1 MTTHSQWPGFSDDE
15 QRRLQAM
22 LAEDAA
28 SPEEAEGLLAVVTRL
43 RRWSA
48 PAADEQKQAHLVRLL
63 EAEMW
68 SRRRLPLA
76 RLRQRIGEWWPLL
89 ILRAQ
94 ARVVQREIWLASALV
109 MVLGLVVTLSAYN
122 AGQMLPLVLLAPVI
136 AAVGMALLYDSSL
149 EQILELER
157 GMPIP
162 MRILLMAR
170 MALVFSFDSVL
181 ALIASLILV
190 TAHSEIALWPLVL
203 DWLVPMAFLSML
215 AFLISVLSRDSMTG
229 ITLSLA
235 AWSVLVFRR
244 FSVGIFERLPD
255 LTSVQARPWLLMLA
269 LAFGLLSLWLAGRE
283 SKPIGG
289 SL

>member
-1 MTTHSQWPGFSDDE
+1 MTTHPHWPELPDDE
-15 QRRLQAM
+15 RQRLQAM

-28 SPEEAEGLLAVVTRL
+28 SPEEDEALLTTVSRL
-43 RRWSA
+43 RRWSV
-48 PAADEQKQAHLVRLL
+48 PAVDAQKQAHLVRLL
-63 EAEMW
+63 EAAW
-68 SRRRLPLA
+68 LSRRQSPLA

-109 MVLGLVVTLSAYN
+109 MALGLAVTLSAYN

-136 AAVGMALLYDSSL
+136 AAVGMALLYDASL
-149 EQILELER
+149 EQVLELER

-162 MRILLMAR
+162 MRILLLAR
-170 MALVFSFDSVL
+170 MALVFSFDGVL

-190 TAHSEIALWPLVL
+190 VAHAEIALWPLVL
-203 DWLVPMAFLSML
+203 DWLAPMAFLSML
-215 AFLISVLSRDSMTG
+215 AFLISVLSRDSLVG
-229 ITLSLA
+229 ITLSMA
-235 AWSVLVFRR
+235 AWSVLVVRR

-269 LAFGLLSLWLAGRE
+269 LTLGLLALWLAGRE
-283 SKPIGG
+283 SKFMGDV
-289 SL
+289 S

>member
-1 MTTHSQWPGFSDDE
+1 MTTPSQWPELPDDE
-15 QRRLQAM
+15 RRRLQAM

-28 SPEEAEGLLAVVTRL
+28 SPGEAERLLATVTRL
-43 RRWSA
+43 RRWSV
-48 PAADEQKQAHLVRLL
+48 PAADAQIQARLVRLL
-63 EAEMW
+63 EVELS
-68 SRRRLPLA
+68 SRRQSPVT

-109 MVLGLVVTLSAYN
+109 MVLGLVVTLSVYS
-122 AGQMLPLVLLAPVI
+122 AGEMLPFVLLAPVI
-136 AAVGMALLYDSSL
+136 AAVGMALLYNASL

-162 MRILLMAR
+162 MRILLLAR
-170 MALVFSFDSVL
+170 MALVFSFDCVL

-190 TAHSEIALWPLVL
+190 VAHSEIALWPLVL
-203 DWLVPMAFLSML
+203 DWLAPMAFLSML
-215 AFLISVLSRDSMTG
+215 AFLISVLSRDSVAG
-229 ITLSLA
+229 VTLSLA
-235 AWSVLVFRR
+235 TWCVLVFRR
-244 FSVGIFERLPD
+244 FSGGIFERLPD

-269 LAFGLLSLWLAGRE
+269 LAFGLLALWLAGRE

-289 SL
+289 LS

>member
-1 MTTHSQWPGFSDDE
+1 MTTQPQWPELPDDE
-15 QRRLQAM
+15 RQRLQAM
-22 LAEDAA
+22 LAEDTT
-28 SPEEAEGLLAVVTRL
+28 SPEEAERLLATVTRL

-48 PAADEQKQAHLVRLL
+48 PAADSQKQVHLVRLL
-63 EAEMW
+63 EAELS
-68 SRRRLPLA
+68 SRQPSPGV

-109 MVLGLVVTLSAYN
+109 MALGLVVTLSAYN
-122 AGQMLPLVLLAPVI
+122 AGEMLPFVLLAPVI
-136 AAVGMALLYDSSL
+136 AAIGMALLYNASL

-162 MRILLMAR
+162 MRILLLAR

-181 ALIASLILV
+181 ALMASLILV
-190 TAHSEIALWPLVL
+190 AVHSEIALWPLVL
-203 DWLVPMAFLSML
+203 DWLAPMAFLSML
-215 AFLISVLSRDSMTG
+215 AFLISVLSRDSMAG
-229 ITLSLA
+229 MTLSLA

-244 FSVGIFERLPD
+244 FSGDLFERLPD

-269 LAFGLLSLWLAGRE
+269 LTFGLLALWLAGRE
-283 SKPIGG
+283 NRPIGG
-289 SL
+289 IS